1 MLIILVAMFGLLS
14 AEVIEV
20 IMRYMLFMFIFFVVG
35 CSAFHETP
43 SPFGD
48 VKSQVQASPEA
59 IAKGAKVFKYRCS
72 ACHSMDPTKS
82 QFFGPHLA
90 GIVNRKIATVEGY
103 TFTEAVQQEDI
114 VWTEQVLD
122 DWLTRPQQMVP
133 DMCMPFLGLPKADD
147 RHALI
152 EYMKT
157 P

>member
-1 MLIILVAMFGLLS
+1 MRFFVLLV
-14 AEVIEV
+14 
-20 IMRYMLFMFIFFVVG
+20 IFFVIG
-35 CSAFHETP
+35 CSNFQETAMP
-43 SPFGD
+43 LNEAKPH
-48 VKSQVQASPEA
+48 VPASPEV
-59 IAKGAKVFKYRCS
+59 IAKGAEVFKYRCS
-72 ACHSMDPTKS
+72 ACHSMDPNKS

-90 GIVNRKIATVEGY
+90 GLVGRKIATVEGY
-103 TFTEAVQQEDI
+103 NFTAAVQQEDI
-114 VWTEQVLD
+114 IWTEQVLD

>member
-1 MLIILVAMFGLLS
+1 MRLFALLMIVFVALPLS
-14 AEVIEV
+14 A
-20 IMRYMLFMFIFFVVG
+20 
-35 CSAFHETP
+35 CSAQKQAAEANAMP
-43 SPFGD
+43 P
-48 VKSQVQASPEA
+48 ASPEV

-72 ACHSMDPTKS
+72 ACHSMDPNKS

-90 GIVNRKIATVEGY
+90 GLVGRKIATVEGY
-103 TFTEAVQQEDI
+103 TFTEDVQQLNI
-114 VWTEQVLD
+114 VWTVPVLD
-122 DWLTRPQQMVP
+122 EWLTRPQQMVP

>member
-1 MLIILVAMFGLLS
+1 MRFLMFLTSLALVACSFNEQRPMPV
-14 AEVIEV
+14 AEQPPASLEV
-20 IMRYMLFMFIFFVVG
+20 
-35 CSAFHETP
+35 
-43 SPFGD
+43 
-48 VKSQVQASPEA
+48 

-103 TFTEAVQQEDI
+103 EFTAAVQQENI
-114 VWTEQVLD
+114 VWTEHVLD
-122 DWLTRPQQMVP
+122 DWLTTPQQMVP
-133 DMCMPFLGLPKADD
+133 DMCMPFMGLPKADD

-152 EYMKT
+152 EYMKQ

>member
-1 MLIILVAMFGLLS
+1 MLIISVAMFELPS
-14 AEVIEV
+14 EEVIEV
-20 IMRYMLFMFIFFVVG
+20 AMRYMLFMFIFFVVG

-48 VKSQVQASPEA
+48 VKSQVQASPEV

-72 ACHSMDPTKS
+72 ACHSMDPNKS

-90 GIVNRKIATVEGY
+90 GLLGRKIATVEGY
-103 TFTEAVQQEDI
+103 MFTEEVQQLDI
-114 VWTEQVLD
+114 VWTEPVLNE
-122 DWLTRPQQMVP
+122 WLTKPQQMVP

>member
-1 MLIILVAMFGLLS
+1 MRVMQVLIAFTLL
-14 AEVIEV
+14 
-20 IMRYMLFMFIFFVVG
+20 G
-35 CSAFHETP
+35 CSASNEAEVASQSTA
-43 SPFGD
+43 
-48 VKSQVQASPEA
+48 VQVQASPEV

-72 ACHSMDPTKS
+72 ACHSMDPNKS

-90 GIVNRKIATVEGY
+90 GLVGRKIATVEGY
-103 TFTEAVQQEDI
+103 NFTAAVQQEDI
-114 VWTEQVLD
+114 IWTEQVLD